1 MVLVSD
7 GERQQ
12 KPSKKEWD
20 HHYMSWPCPYPI
32 PIPVPVTTA
41 LRCSHIQRCHGT
53 NRYGRP
59 LLPPGQA
66 SPLFLLP
73 SAPGSSAAVSS
84 QVCYSQPFPPI
95 QRPVTGAA
103 PGGQRLIPIAL
114 LLSHCLPC
122 TSPHPPNAEQGQSSA
137 WAHLNLS
144 QLHPSSIL
152 VASLLPTPED
162 RDEFTP
168 RVRFPTPAG

>member
-1 MVLVSD
+1 MGVLSCPQDKPPPFSSCPRPQEAV
-7 GERQQ
+7 QQ
-12 KPSKKEWD
+12 LAARCAIPS
-20 HHYMSWPCPYPI
+20 H
-32 PIPVPVTTA
+32 
-41 LRCSHIQRCHGT
+41 
-53 NRYGRP
+53 P
-59 LLPPGQA
+59 L
-66 SPLFLLP
+66 
-73 SAPGSSAAVSS
+73 
-84 QVCYSQPFPPI
+84 PPI

-103 PGGQRLIPIAL
+103 PGGQRLIPVAL

-162 RDEFTP
+162 KDEFTP

>member
-41 LRCSHIQRCHGT
+41 LRCSHIQRCHST
-53 NRYGRP
+53 NRYGHP

-84 QVCYSQPFPPI
+84 QVCYSQPSPPSNPKAGD
-95 QRPVTGAA
+95 RSSPRWST
-103 PGGQRLIPIAL
+103 
-114 LLSHCLPC
+114 SHPR
-122 TSPHPPNAEQGQSSA
+122 SSA
-137 WAHLNLS
+137 AVSLPPLHLSTSTQCRAGAELSLGAPESVPAPS
-144 QLHPSSIL
+144 QLYPGCIP
-152 VASLLPTPED
+152 ASHT
-162 RDEFTP
+162 R
-168 RVRFPTPAG
+168 GQG